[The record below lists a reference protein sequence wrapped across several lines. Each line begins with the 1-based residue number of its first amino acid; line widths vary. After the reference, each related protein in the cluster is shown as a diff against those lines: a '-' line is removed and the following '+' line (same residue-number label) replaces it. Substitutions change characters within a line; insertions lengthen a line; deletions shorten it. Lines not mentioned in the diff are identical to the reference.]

1 MTAALTAGG
10 GELRWLAAYVRPERR
25 RLALVLVLSAASS
38 ALALAQPYLTKLLI
52 DDGLVA
58 GRVDV
63 VVHVSALIVA
73 AAIAASGLA
82 ALNQWQYVTASA
94 RVLFAL
100 RESIYRHLQR
110 LSPAFYARTPTG
122 EILARLDGD
131 VAEIQRFAV
140 DTLLASINAAL
151 VLAGAFAFL
160 FVLSPLLSL
169 LAFALLPAELVFLRG
184 MRPRIE
190 GRTRAVRARAS
201 TITSFLVETLGA
213 MKLVQSVGA
222 EEREARRLAA
232 LNERFLGDLL
242 RLQMTQYVTG
252 AVPGLL
258 VTLSTA
264 VVFVAGGVLVA
275 RGRFSLGSLIAF
287 AAYLARVTAP
297 VQTLLGVYVAAR
309 RARVSVERVREL
321 VLEPAAV
328 EPPREPRTLP
338 AGACG
343 EIRFEGVTFAH
354 EGRAEPVLA
363 GVDVVIAGG
372 SKVALAG
379 VSGVGKTTL
388 IDLLQRHYDPTAGR
402 ILLDGVDL
410 RDLDLAELRRHV
422 AVVAQDALLLSGSI
436 AENIRY
442 AAPQATDEAVRAA
455 AAAAE
460 LHAFVATLPDGYATE
475 IGPRGATL
483 SGGQRQRLAV
493 ARALLQEP
501 LVLVLDEATSAVD
514 AAAQG
519 RILAAIDRLFAGR
532 TRLVIS
538 HHAEALAGTERR
550 LELVDGR
557 LRDAVPPE
565 TLRAEGRA

>member
-1 MTAALTAGG
+1 VREYSG
-10 GELRWLAAYVRPERR
+10 GELRWLLGYVRPERR
-25 RLALVLVLSAASS
+25 RLAVVLVLSAASS
-38 ALALAQPYLTKLLI
+38 GLALAQPYLTKLLI

-63 VVHVSALIVA
+63 IVRVSALIFA
-73 AAIAASGLA
+73 AAVAGSGLA

-94 RVLFAL
+94 RILFAL
-100 RESIYRHLQR
+100 RESIYRHLER

-151 VLAGAFAFL
+151 VLAGALSLLFL
-160 FVLSPLLSL
+160 LSPLLSL
-169 LAFALLPAELVFLRG
+169 LALALLPAELLFLRR
-184 MRPRIE
+184 MRPRVE
-190 GRTRAVRARAS
+190 TRTRAVRERAS
-201 TITSFLVETLGA
+201 AITSFLIETLGA

-222 EEREARRLAA
+222 EEREARRLSG

-264 VVFVAGGVLVA
+264 IVFVAGGVLVA
-275 RGRFSLGSLIAF
+275 RGRLSLGSLVAF
-287 AAYLARVTAP
+287 SAYLARVTAP

-321 VLEPAAV
+321 VLEPTAV
-328 EPPREPRTLP
+328 EPVQHPQALP
-338 AGACG
+338 PSAAG
-343 EIRFEGVTFAH
+343 EVRFEGVTFGH
-354 EGRAEPVLA
+354 TGRTEPILD
-363 GVDVVIAGG
+363 GVDVVIAAGA
-372 SKVALAG
+372 KVALAG

-388 IDLLQRHYDPTAGR
+388 IDLLQRYYDPTAGR
-402 ILLDGVDL
+402 IRLDGVDL
-410 RDLDLAELRRHV
+410 RDLDLGELRRHV
-422 AVVAQDALLLSGSI
+422 AVVAQDAILFSGSV
-436 AENIRY
+436 ADNIRY
-442 AAPQATDEAVRAA
+442 AAPQASDEAVRAA
-455 AAAAE
+455 AAAAD
-460 LHAFVATLPDGYATE
+460 LHAFVASLPQGYATE

-483 SGGQRQRLAV
+483 SGGQRQRIAV
-493 ARALLQEP
+493 ARALLQDP

-519 RILAAIDRLFAGR
+519 RILTAIDRLFAGR

-538 HHAEALAGTERR
+538 HHAETLVGADRR

-557 LRDAVPPE
+557 LRDAGPPAIQAGA
-565 TLRAEGRA
+565 RA